1 MIQLEK
7 LEKEEKLIYAFRSMV
22 EGSIRGSPWRACIVL
37 SVDINTGYLGVLM

>member
-7 LEKEEKLIYAFRSMV
+7 LEKEEKLIYAFRSKG
-22 EGSIRGSPWRACIVL
+22 EGSIRGSPWRAGIVL